1 MSDKTILVTGGA
13 GYIGAHTCMRL
24 AEAGFTPVAFDNLS
38 NGHADFAQWGPLEQG
53 DVRDAERVEAIF
65 AAHRPAAVIHF
76 AALIEVGESVKRPMD
91 FYDVNVS
98 GALNVANAARR
109 AGAGAF
115 IFSSTC
121 ATYGDPV
128 EMPMTEGH
136 PQRPLNPYGH
146 SKLMVERALTEMA
159 RAGELSSVIL
169 RYFNASGADPE
180 GRIGEHHDPETHA
193 IPLALDAA
201 LGLRGFAIFGSD
213 YPTRDGTAE
222 RDYIHVIDLA
232 DAHVLALKHLL
243 GGGKSDAFNVGT
255 GRGTTVRELLDA
267 IERVTGRT
275 VPARAAERR
284 EGDATALVADNRR
297 IREMLGWAPR
307 FGLDEIVG
315 SAWDWHRKLHS
326 S

>member
-1 MSDKTILVTGGA
+1 
-13 GYIGAHTCMRL
+13 
-24 AEAGFTPVAFDNLS
+24 
-38 NGHADFAQWGPLEQG
+38 
-53 DVRDAERVEAIF
+53 
-65 AAHRPAAVIHF
+65 
-76 AALIEVGESVKRPMD
+76 
-91 FYDVNVS
+91 
-98 GALNVANAARR
+98 
-109 AGAGAF
+109 
-115 IFSSTC
+115 
-121 ATYGDPV
+121 
-128 EMPMTEGH
+128 
-136 PQRPLNPYGH
+136 
-146 SKLMVERALTEMA
+146 MVERALTEMA